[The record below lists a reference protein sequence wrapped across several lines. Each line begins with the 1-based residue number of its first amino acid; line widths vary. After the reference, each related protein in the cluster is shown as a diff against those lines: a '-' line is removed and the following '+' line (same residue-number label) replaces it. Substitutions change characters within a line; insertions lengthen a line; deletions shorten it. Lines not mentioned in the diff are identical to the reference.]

1 MIHHKNQHL
10 VSKGFWGEKVSI
22 LQPTFMTT
30 KFYSTVMFAGFYCY
44 IMNISNLWDI
54 FYSTVLF
61 TWFCWWNPSHNSMVF
76 LLVKSPEVWTNSALS
91 FCFFTSGSAD
101 VSTLDR
107 WKETRGPK
115 VEDGTWKWWFLKKW
129 IHPGNYMGLCLS
141 YKYDILDR
149 YITYIYI
156 YFSFYGVYFQVP
168 CHFFWEGR
176 MCRWVHLLHKK
187 IWPAQRSQISPQKRH
202 HLRMWHSKNPSSP
215 PRNGIPSFWVAFGHP
230 MLHILKTEGHPL
242 GFLLYYYSFAIQH
255 EGGVVLLIAHA
266 GYKTSLQKPKWN
278 HFRHHKSWL
287 MHYHFI
293 IYENK

>member
-1 MIHHKNQHL
+1 MVLLLK
-10 VSKGFWGEKVSI
+10 SI
-22 LQPTFMTT
+22 A
-30 KFYSTVMFAGFYCY
+30 KF
-44 IMNISNLWDI
+44 
-54 FYSTVLF
+54 
-61 TWFCWWNPSHNSMVF
+61 MVF
-76 LLVKSPEVWTNSALS
+76 VGDLYNLRFGPIQHSVSASSPPDRLMSAPWIDGKKHEPESWGWNLKMMIS
-91 FCFFTSGSAD
+91 EKMDTSRELYGIMS
-101 VSTLDR
+101 VIQI
-107 WKETRGPK
+107 W
-115 VEDGTWKWWFLKKW
+115 
-129 IHPGNYMGLCLS
+129 
-141 YKYDILDR
+141 
-149 YITYIYI
+149 YITYTDI
-156 YFSFYGVYFQVP
+156 SFYGVYFQVP

-215 PRNGIPSFWVAFGHP
+215 PQNGIPSFWVAFGHP